1 MDKIY
6 KCWKHQWNKNI
17 SGGDSW
23 PGNSQNSLKNI
34 DKCTE
39 IKKCLFMYSWLAVSV
54 YYEIDVIRTITEI
67 YEKDYLGHCKQ
78 KWSFLLDIFLVNMTK
93 STFSCVFD

>member
-1 MDKIY
+1 MEIVTRQVY
-6 KCWKHQWNKNI
+6 
-17 SGGDSW
+17 S
-23 PGNSQNSLKNI
+23 

-93 STFSCVFD
+93 STFSFVFE